1 MTVEELFGRVAV
13 TYVQTT
19 RLKVSAPVP
28 IQVSNTRL
36 RGPASRATGCRRLG
50 RPLSIMEGEDGW
62 EAIRAARL
70 VGPGGRYDGNDAG
83 SRELIVPVQTVR
95 FVPMFVFGTFFLI
108 VPGMI
113 VTLFFN
119 NDPLGFAVCMATA
132 VGALVR
138 PTASWILFTV
148 LCSLRTVPF
157 IIAALTAVAMR
168 IGLASEGLPYLI
180 AYLFMGGIA
189 HLRIRALR
197 RSGAI
202 EI

>member
-1 MTVEELFGRVAV
+1 
-13 TYVQTT
+13 
-19 RLKVSAPVP
+19 
-28 IQVSNTRL
+28 
-36 RGPASRATGCRRLG
+36 
-50 RPLSIMEGEDGW
+50 MEGEDGW
-62 EAIRAARL
+62 ESIRA
-70 VGPGGRYDGNDAG
+70 VGSVGYVDRDGGNDTG
-83 SRELIVPVQTVR
+83 SRELIVPVQTVP

-113 VTLFFN
+113 VTLFTN
-119 NDPLGFAVCMATA
+119 NDPLGFAVVVAMAI
-132 VGALVR
+132 GALVR

-148 LCSLRTVPF
+148 LCALRTVPF

-180 AYLFMGGIA
+180 AYLVMGGIA